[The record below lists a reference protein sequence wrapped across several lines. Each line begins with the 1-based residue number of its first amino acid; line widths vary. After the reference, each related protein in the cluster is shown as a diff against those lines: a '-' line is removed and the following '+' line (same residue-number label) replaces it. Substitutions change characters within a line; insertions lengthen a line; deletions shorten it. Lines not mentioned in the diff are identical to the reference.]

1 MNNDAAVA
9 ISFALPAL
17 INSNIGLK
25 KIPPPI
31 PTIPDINPIELP
43 IKKAKIFEIF
53 LWTWPVSSNDLK
65 LKSNKIPATINTKN
79 NRISKKLLLIDKVPP
94 INARGIDEIR

>member
-17 INSNIGLK
+17 IKSNIGLK

-43 IKKAKIFEIF
+43 IKKAKIFEI
-53 LWTWPVSSNDLK
+53 LK
-65 LKSNKIPATINTKN
+65 CYSPLVEHLSYQ
-79 NRISKKLLLIDKVPP
+79 
-94 INARGIDEIR
+94 